1 LHRTYICDVERGA
14 RNVTL
19 LSIEKLAGAL
29 EISVSTLLAYA
40 REPLPEGTRMEE
52 FVTGQMH
59 GAPTRAAHSSEGTR
73 VEEFVTGRMRGAPTR
88 AAHSPEGTR
97 AEEFAAGGLVDI
109 LYVEDNPADIGL
121 ATEGLKNITNRIY
134 VARDGQAALNFLF
147 GTGEYANRKTTSH
160 PQLILLDLGLP
171 KVDGLEVLRRVKA
184 DPRTS
189 GIPVIVLTASVRDRD
204 LQTSK
209 RLGAE
214 AYIIKPLDL
223 QNLSRVTPQ
232 LHLQWALLKPAAPVQ
247 QRHKGPE
254 LQ

>member
-1 LHRTYICDVERGA
+1 MLVQSFDVRKPFGTSVRTWRSRLGISQEELGGRAGLHRTYICDVERGA

-19 LSIEKLAGAL
+19 LSIEKLARAL

-40 REPLPEGTRMEE
+40 REPLPEGTRSEE
-52 FVTGQMH
+52 FVT
-59 GAPTRAAHSSEGTR
+59 E
-73 VEEFVTGRMRGAPTR
+73 
-88 AAHSPEGTR
+88 
-97 AEEFAAGGLVDI
+97 GLVDI

-121 ATEGLKNITNRIY
+121 ATQGLKHITNRIH
-134 VARDGQAALNFLF
+134 VVHDGLAALNFLF
-147 GTGEYANRKTTSH
+147 GTGEYANRKTRPR

-189 GIPVIVLTASVRDRD
+189 GIPVIVLTASIRDRD

-209 RLGAE
+209 QLGAE
-214 AYIIKPLDL
+214 AYLIKPVDL

-232 LHLQWALLKPAAPVQ
+232 LNLQWALWKPAIPVPLQGQ
-247 QRHKGPE
+247 QSQKGLE
-254 LQ
+254 

>member
-19 LSIEKLAGAL
+19 QSIEKLAGAL

-40 REPLPEGTRMEE
+40 REPLPEGTCAEE
-52 FVTGQMH
+52 FVT
-59 GAPTRAAHSSEGTR
+59 E
-73 VEEFVTGRMRGAPTR
+73 
-88 AAHSPEGTR
+88 
-97 AEEFAAGGLVDI
+97 GLVDI

-121 ATEGLKNITNRIY
+121 ATEGLKNITNRIH
-134 VARDGQAALNFLF
+134 VAHDGQAALDFLF
-147 GTGEYANRKTTSH
+147 GTGEYANRKTPAH
-160 PQLILLDLGLP
+160 PQLILLDLRLP

-184 DPRTS
+184 DARTS
-189 GIPVIVLTASVRDRD
+189 GIPVIVLTGSVRDRD

-214 AYIIKPLDL
+214 AYIIKPVDL

-232 LHLQWALLKPAAPVQ
+232 LHLQWALLKQAVPAQGRQ
-247 QRHKGPE
+247 QHSADSRNPMRKDIDVRMTG
-254 LQ
+254 